1 MMLFKIA
8 FKNIRRSIKDYAIY
22 FFTLVIGIACF
33 YVFNAMDSQ
42 AAILEM
48 NDSSRQAVKLMV
60 TVMGNLSIF
69 ISIVL
74 GFLIIYASRYLMKR
88 RNREFGT
95 YLILGMSKRSVSAI
109 LSIETLFIGVISLGV
124 GLGVGIAASQG
135 ISLIIANM
143 FEADMTKFAFVFSES
158 SFIKTL
164 IYFVIIYAVVILFNV
179 ISVNVKKI
187 IDLINSN
194 KKSEKVKLKNPTLC
208 ITVFGISVAA
218 LIYAYMMVTVNF
230 QSLVFTEIW
239 IPLTIGRY
247 IDY

>member
-74 GFLIIYASRYLMKR
+74 GFLII
-88 RNREFGT
+88 
-95 YLILGMSKRSVSAI
+95 SKP
-109 LSIETLFIGVISLGV
+109 LLNEEKK
-124 GLGVGIAASQG
+124 QG
-135 ISLIIANM
+135 IRY
-143 FEADMTKFAFVFSES
+143 VF
-158 SFIKTL
+158 
-164 IYFVIIYAVVILFNV
+164 
-179 ISVNVKKI
+179 
-187 IDLINSN
+187 NSRN
-194 KKSEKVKLKNPTLC
+194 E
-208 ITVFGISVAA
+208 
-218 LIYAYMMVTVNF
+218 
-230 QSLVFTEIW
+230 
-239 IPLTIGRY
+239 
-247 IDY
+247 